1 MFLKKIGVGL
11 LAGRFTSWFALAGLP
26 TGVWKGRW
34 RRRFDRHFTS
44 KRRDSRFGQTS
55 ENACSQQLTT
65 ALGIEEQTDP
75 LGPNLHGIAPVSLAS
90 AESLVSI
97 Q

>member
-1 MFLKKIGVGL
+1 M
-11 LAGRFTSWFALAGLP
+11 P
-26 TGVWKGRW
+26 TDDKSPYRKFGG
-34 RRRFDRHFTS
+34 S
-44 KRRDSRFGQTS
+44 NSRFRLGG